1 MNTLLNELRQTFNQ
15 RRVIMKG
22 EAKNIDAEEES
33 RRRDIAEK
41 IGKEDFIQRISLSG
55 HQQTHPGALQEIDAR
70 PHVPWPA
77 QQVNPLAH
85 RKKAQSIHSERLTR
99 STVPSS
105 HRKLCDK
112 AP

>member
-1 MNTLLNELRQTFNQ
+1 
-15 RRVIMKG
+15 MKG

-33 RRRDIAEK
+33 RRRNMAEK

-85 RKKAQSIHSERLTR
+85 RKKHKASTQRGSIVAPCLHPIASSVIRL
-99 STVPSS
+99 P
-105 HRKLCDK
+105 
-112 AP
+112 APP

>member
-1 MNTLLNELRQTFNQ
+1 MYTLLNELRQTFNQ
-15 RRVIMKG
+15 RRVIRKG

-33 RRRDIAEK
+33 RRRDMAKK
-41 IGKEDFIQRISLSG
+41 IGKEDFIQRISLSR

-85 RKKAQSIHSERLTR
+85 RKSTKYPLRKALS
-99 STVPSS
+99 
-105 HRKLCDK
+105 
-112 AP
+112 

>member
-1 MNTLLNELRQTFNQ
+1 
-15 RRVIMKG
+15 MKC
-22 EAKNIDAEEES
+22 ESKTIDAGEEN
-33 RRRDIAEK
+33 RRRDMAEK

-85 RKKAQSIHSERLTR
+85 RKKAQVIHSERLSR

-112 AP
+112 APCFSLIRSHKTYF